1 MERRFWKRLLFVGIV
16 LHIVAAAMMPLG
28 LDAHVHATYVTDEMN
43 DGEGDLEWGELRQ
56 ESDEGSVP
64 KEASSDDRW
73 FAWHSIIELWFTI
86 FAPSILVLHIL
97 ALIGGLGCLAAIYL
111 LSKDIFDS
119 EQALKLTALASI
131 YPPLVRAT
139 GRFYQEGVILMLV
152 ALATFSLIKAIRS
165 ENKLNI
171 WWAIPL
177 LSIGIILSFKGMPLW
192 YIFPAALSLFIAT
205 KIHMGQIQIVIFA
218 VLVELIVLHR
228 NGISLTNPDI
238 IPALLSAFIGCFIF
252 IYCGMLMFANKEG
265 ESNEI
270 STIVQRGSL
279 MVMACLIGWIAAL
292 WVTEASV
299 LQSSFFEIILS
310 FRHNPRYLSLL
321 FIPLWYSHLLKSN
334 SNGLSFEKKRV
345 VLVIAISGMLLINIL
360 VLSVTFGERGTQI
373 IGTHLNKEIGD
384 DDDILFIS
392 DSQLPMH
399 RMYSIHLTLDPESDG
414 DNIAF
419 WRASD
424 SNWIGELSDCNEFVD
439 INWIIIDPPG
449 GIEVPIGWAAV
460 DFDGS
465 DVINKDY
472 RLYTWSGENERC
484 A

>member
-1 MERRFWKRLLFVGIV
+1 MERRFWKRLLFVGII
-16 LHIVAAAMMPLG
+16 LHIVAAVMMPLG

-64 KEASSDDRW
+64 NEDSSEDRW

-86 FAPSILVLHIL
+86 FTPSILVLHIL
-97 ALIGGLGCLAAIYL
+97 ALIGGLGCLATIYL
-111 LSKDIFDS
+111 LSKNLFDS
-119 EQALKLTALASI
+119 EQALKLTAVASI

-139 GRFYQEGVILMLV
+139 GRLYQESVILMLV

-165 ENKLNI
+165 ENKLNM

-177 LSIGIILSFKGMPLW
+177 LCIGIILSFKGMPLW
-192 YIFPAALSLFIAT
+192 YVFPAVLALFIAT
-205 KIHMGQIQIVIFA
+205 KIQMGQIQIVIFA
-218 VLVELIVLHR
+218 VLVELIVLYR

-265 ESNEI
+265 EPNEI
-270 STIVQRGSL
+270 STKLQRGSL
-279 MVMACLIGWIAAL
+279 MAMACLTGWIAAL

-299 LQSSFFEIILS
+299 YQSSFFEIIIS
-310 FRHNPRYLSLL
+310 FRHNTRYLSLV

-334 SNGLSFEKKRV
+334 SNGLSFEKMRG
-345 VLVIAISGMLLINIL
+345 VLVIVISGILLINIFAL
-360 VLSVTFGERGTQI
+360 PVAFGERGTEK
-373 IGTHLNKEIGD
+373 IGSHLNKEIED
-384 DDDILFIS
+384 EDDILFIS

-399 RMYSIHLTLDPESDG
+399 RMYSMHLTLDPESDG
-414 DNIAF
+414 LNIAY
-419 WRASD
+419 WRTSG
-424 SNWIGELSDCNEFVD
+424 SNWTAELSDCNEFIDV
-439 INWIIIDPPG
+439 NWIVFDPPG
-449 GIEVPIGWAAV
+449 KIEVPNGWERV
-460 DFDGS
+460 SFEES
-465 DVINKDY
+465 NVVNREY
-472 RLYTWSGENERC
+472 RLYTWGGENERC